1 MGIESKSETRNF
13 ADCVKNTI
21 CEWRGPIVQVVL
33 RPFWFDVKVPAVLST
48 SSSFSLFQALWGS
61 KFKILGN
68 FEDSSSQHSNFSV
81 ASCMFYFDARVSVFL
96 RMFRFDSEVSQRSQT
111 WKTTLH
117 KAPEQT
123 IRNKTTKS
131 RTQNK
136 IERRSPTDKGRTS
149 RTHPP
154 PNHHEQTH

>member
-48 SSSFSLFQALWGS
+48 SSSFSLFQALWGL

-123 IRNKTTKS
+123 IRTK
-131 RTQNK
+131 QPNQ
-136 IERRSPTDKGRTS
+136 ERRTKLKEDLQQTKAERAEPT
-149 RTHPP
+149 PP
-154 PNHHEQTH
+154 PKPP